1 MKKIIVLCLAV
12 AMCFLVSACSSASD
26 IKVPMGM
33 QLASNESVP
42 DYVLLVPNDWTVE
55 TQTGT
60 TTAYFKDNLSSAVL
74 ATFSATFTAPESAD
88 VTLDNY
94 FEGYSEEFEKIFG
107 KMDENLTVSTTVLGG
122 EEARRYTYSASFGGV
137 DYSFWQ
143 EICMHEGRIYTLTY
157 SAPTEY
163 FEKFAEDMGLI
174 LEYFSFTK

>member
-1 MKKIIVLCLAV
+1 MKRIITICLAV
-12 AMCFLVSACSSASD
+12 LMCFIFAACSQND

-33 QLASNESVP
+33 QLASNENVP
-42 DYVLLVPNDWTVE
+42 DYILMVPNDWTVE

-74 ATFSATFTAPESAD
+74 ATFSATFTAPESED

-94 FEGYSEEFEKIFG
+94 FDGYAEEFEKIFG
-107 KMDENLTVSTTVLGG
+107 KMDENLTVATTVLGG
-122 EEARRYTYSASFGGV
+122 EEARRYTYSASFSGV

-143 EICMHEGRIYTLTY
+143 EICLHEGRIYTLTY

-163 FEKFAEDMGLI
+163 FEKFAEDMELI